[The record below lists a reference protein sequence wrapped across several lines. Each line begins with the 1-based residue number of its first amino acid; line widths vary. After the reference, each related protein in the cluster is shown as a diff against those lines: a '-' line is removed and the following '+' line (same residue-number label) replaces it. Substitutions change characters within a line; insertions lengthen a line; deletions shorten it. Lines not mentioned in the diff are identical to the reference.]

1 MPLTRIGDLYPDYRE
16 DIFGGDDIKNY
27 SVYSEQDDKIGT
39 VDDIL
44 VDESGSFRYFVIDT
58 GFWIFGKRVLLPVGR
73 ANIDYNQHRLY
84 ALGMTREQ
92 VESLPEYTE
101 DMTLDYDY
109 EERVRNSYR
118 SGVSGTTGATT
129 ASTATYDRDTY
140 SYDRDRPLYNL
151 DDQNRQQLKL
161 YEERLIAN
169 KDRFR
174 TGTVA
179 VGKRVET
186 ETARVSV
193 PVEKERVVIERNDPS
208 STTPVTP
215 GSADFREGEV
225 ARMEV
230 YEETADIDKQ
240 AFVREEVNIK
250 KEVQRDTVDATE
262 QVRREELDVD
272 VDNESII
279 DRDRVD
285 RDRINRNR

>member
-1 MPLTRIGDLYPDYRE
+1 
-16 DIFGGDDIKNY
+16 
-27 SVYSEQDDKIGT
+27 
-39 VDDIL
+39 
-44 VDESGSFRYFVIDT
+44 
-58 GFWIFGKRVLLPVGR
+58 
-73 ANIDYNQHRLY
+73 
-84 ALGMTREQ
+84 MTI
-92 VESLPEYTE
+92 
-101 DMTLDYDY
+101 DYDY
-109 EERVRNSYR
+109 EERVRNVYR
-118 SGVSGTTGATT
+118 RGVSGTT
-129 ASTATYDRDTY
+129 ASTYDRNSY

-151 DDQNRQQLKL
+151 DEQNHQKLRL
-161 YEERLIAN
+161 YEERLVAN
-169 KDRFR
+169 KERFR
-174 TGTVA
+174 TGTVT

-193 PVEKERVVIERNDPS
+193 PVEKERVIIERTDPT

-279 DRDRVD
+279 DRDRVN

>member
-1 MPLTRIGDLYPDYRE
+1 MPLTRIGDLYPDYKD

-58 GFWIFGKRVLLPVGR
+58 GFWIFGKKVLLPVGR

-92 VESLPEYTE
+92 VESLPEYTD
-101 DMTLDYDY
+101 DMVLDYDY

-118 SGVSGTTGATT
+118 SGVAGTTGATT
-129 ASTATYDRDTY
+129 TPTSTYDRDNY

-151 DDQNRQQLKL
+151 DDQNHQKLRL

-179 VGKRVET
+179 IGKRVET
-186 ETARVSV
+186 ETAQVSV
-193 PVEKERVVIERNDPS
+193 PVEKERVVIERNDPT

-279 DRDRVD
+279 DRDRVN

>member
-1 MPLTRIGDLYPDYRE
+1 MALTKIGDLYPDYKE

-27 SVYSEQDDKIGT
+27 SVYSEQEEKIGT

-58 GFWIFGKRVLLPVGR
+58 GFWIFGKKVLLPVGR
-73 ANIDYNQHRLY
+73 AHIDYNQHRLY

-92 VESLPEYTE
+92 VESLPEYRE
-101 DMTLDYDY
+101 DMTIDYDY
-109 EERVRNSYR
+109 EERVRNVYR
-118 SGVSGTTGATT
+118 PGVAGTTGATT
-129 ASTATYDRDTY
+129 ASTYDRDTY

-151 DDQNRQQLKL
+151 DEQNHQKFKL
-161 YEERLIAN
+161 YQERLVAN

-174 TGTVA
+174 IGTVT
-179 VGKRVET
+179 VGKHVET

-193 PVEKERVVIERNDPS
+193 PVEKERVVIERTDPT

-272 VDNESII
+272 VDNESIV
-279 DRDRVD
+279 DRDRVN
-285 RDRINRNR
+285 RDRINRNQ